1 MPLKFKSE
9 TVIEFHDMESLEA
22 FVRALPLPTHQQ
34 VELLNDGSTI
44 DASDKVEV
52 TGSGK
57 VVHKFSIE
65 GQE

>member
-1 MPLKFKSE
+1 MLRFKSE
-9 TVIEFHDMESLEA
+9 TIIEFQDMESLEA

-34 VELLNDGSTI
+34 VELLNDGSTV
-44 DASDKVEV
+44 DDSDRVEV

-57 VVHKFSIE
+57 VTHKFSIE